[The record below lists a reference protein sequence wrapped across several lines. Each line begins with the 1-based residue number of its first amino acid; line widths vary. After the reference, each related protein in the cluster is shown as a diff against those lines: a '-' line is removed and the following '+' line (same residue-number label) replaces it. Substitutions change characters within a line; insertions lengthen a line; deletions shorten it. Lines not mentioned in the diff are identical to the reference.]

1 MEETPPKKKTELQKL
16 PSPKKRSNVHREKAL
31 EKNVS
36 APAIMKIEKEN
47 KSTTTTGTKSENLK
61 KSNSTIKAKGGK
73 REHTKAKTLDIK
85 KKEHDSSSSISV
97 SFPSLRHSLDSNLAS
112 FFKVK
117 SQKDTPGSNVRVPI
131 DLAELPP
138 PLSPSS
144 SILLDGKPVLERSSS
159 RSLIRHTYTRPS
171 SNNLNPPELILF
183 KKNFDSLTSNLK
195 NKEKEI
201 GDAKLETRKN
211 ETLIQ
216 KLTID
221 IQGSH
226 ILIQNLQKEH
236 QTIKEK
242 ENSSSSVGSVVMRQ
256 KKKIRAYKEQL
267 DSVESENAELKK
279 LLQILRKHKKKD
291 SKT

>member
-1 MEETPPKKKTELQKL
+1 
-16 PSPKKRSNVHREKAL
+16 
-31 EKNVS
+31 
-36 APAIMKIEKEN
+36 
-47 KSTTTTGTKSENLK
+47 
-61 KSNSTIKAKGGK
+61 
-73 REHTKAKTLDIK
+73 
-85 KKEHDSSSSISV
+85 
-97 SFPSLRHSLDSNLAS
+97 
-112 FFKVK
+112 VK
-117 SQKDTPGSNVRVPI
+117 SPKDTPNVRIPI

-138 PLSPSS
+138 PLSPAS
-144 SILLDGKPVLERSSS
+144 SILLDGKPGLERSSS
-159 RSLIRHTYTRPS
+159 RSLIRHTYTRTQS
-171 SNNLNPPELILF
+171 SNNLNPPELILL
-183 KKNFDSLTSNLK
+183 KQNFDTLSGTLK
-195 NKEKEI
+195 HKEKEI
-201 GDAKLETRKN
+201 EDAKFETRKN

-267 DSVESENAELKK
+267 DSVESENADLKK
-279 LLQILRKHKKKD
+279 LLQSLRKHNKKKD

>member
-1 MEETPPKKKTELQKL
+1 M
-16 PSPKKRSNVHREKAL
+16 
-31 EKNVS
+31 EKNNS
-36 APAIMKIEKEN
+36 APVIIKIEKEN
-47 KSTTTTGTKSENLK
+47 KPTTGTKAENFK
-61 KSNSTIKAKGGK
+61 KSNSTIKPKGGK
-73 REHTKAKTLDIK
+73 KEHTKAKTLEIK
-85 KKEHDSSSSISV
+85 KKEHDSSSSSISV

-279 LLQILRKHKKKD
+279 LYQSLLKQKKKN